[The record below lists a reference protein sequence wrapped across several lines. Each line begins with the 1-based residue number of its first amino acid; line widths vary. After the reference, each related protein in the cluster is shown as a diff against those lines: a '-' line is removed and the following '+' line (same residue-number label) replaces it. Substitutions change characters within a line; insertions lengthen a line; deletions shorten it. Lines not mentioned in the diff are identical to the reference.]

1 MLWEAVAKGA
11 KAIATGNA
19 QAEMGIQSPHLPST
33 ISRLGRFAYVA
44 SAGWIGITWYTAYA
58 NVHTQAGSGPT
69 LVLPGL
75 NSKNGSGSPSRS
87 DPAVPAFGSG
97 GVNGGTGSGSQNLG
111 VAAANAGP
119 VRMRVVRTALQMV
132 GQTRFR
138 YAAVRPIPSNILA
151 NPDIT
156 DCSGFVTQV
165 YMTAGAPD
173 PNGLNYAKPLEGSSG
188 EMWGNGT
195 QIKTPQLG
203 DLKIYS
209 DHVVVI
215 VGLSPLTCVGFGS
228 VSDPGPV
235 KRTIQQQDAIQA
247 SVGQTILGYRSYI

>member
-1 MLWEAVAKGA
+1 MILGAIKKVGKAV
-11 KAIATGNA
+11 ATGNA
-19 QAEMGIQSPHLPST
+19 QSELGIQSPHLPSAM
-33 ISRLGRFAYVA
+33 SRLGRFAYIT

-69 LVLPGL
+69 LVLPGV

-87 DPAVPAFGSG
+87 DPAVPSFGSG
-97 GVNGGTGSGSQNLG
+97 GVNGSGGGSGG
-111 VAAANAGP
+111 PMGIPATTAGP
-119 VRMRVVRTALQMV
+119 VRTKVIRTALQMV

-138 YAAVRPIPSNILA
+138 YAPVRPIPANILS

-165 YMTAGAPD
+165 YLTAGAPD
-173 PNGLNYAKPLEGSSG
+173 PNGFGYAKPLEGSSSA
-188 EMWGNGT
+188 MWGNGT
-195 QIKTPQLG
+195 QVKTPQLG

-215 VGLSPLTCVGFGS
+215 VALKPLTCVGFGS
-228 VSDPGPV
+228 PSDPGPV
-235 KRTIQQQDAIQA
+235 KRTIAQQDSIQA
-247 SVGQTILGYRSYI
+247 GAGQTILGYRSYI